1 MRRAVILVPLLL
13 AGCVEARGI
22 RPLRPLELATA
33 PYLQAAAQTRVG
45 SLMYEGD
52 CLIFS
57 DGEKRSWLLPIWPD
71 GSTFNGTLLTF
82 HHPAKDE
89 QRVALGEEF
98 VMEGR
103 LVSWQELPSRRYAPF
118 WQQCR
123 VQPFIVSSVRPAD

>member
-1 MRRAVILVPLLL
+1 MRRALILLTLLL
-13 AGCVEARGI
+13 AGCVESQGI

-33 PYLQAAAQTRVG
+33 PYRQTAVQARVG
-45 SLMYEGD
+45 SLMYEGG

-57 DGEKRSWLLPIWPD
+57 DGEKPSWLLPVWPD
-71 GSTFNGTLLTF
+71 GSIFNGTMVTF
-82 HHPAKDE
+82 HQPAKDE

-103 LVSWQELPSRRYAPF
+103 PASWQQLPPERYAPF

-123 VQPFIVSSVRPAD
+123 LQPFIVSGVRPAD